1 MATTCTKYLLLMIC
15 MAVFCTMPAQLTAT
29 DTSARSV
36 RHYRGIIQHNRQLVN
51 FIEYTF
57 TQRGVPKHMRNLA
70 IIESGLDHNVVSH
83 AGAKGVWQFMAE
95 HANAYGLSEQDR
107 SDMYKS
113 TKTAVNSL
121 INLYNKYG
129 NWVTVVA
136 AYNCG
141 EGNIRKAM
149 DKAGSDRYTAFSA
162 FLPSETQN
170 HVLKFLN
177 ACYATG
183 ELQQVLTDYY
193 KTSGAHTAA
202 RPTKTITPS
211 ARHFKKNRSNL
222 SETTLNSAYNI
233 ELIAQF
239 LNTPVSKILSWNPQ
253 LEKNLSAHG
262 ESIFYLPRNLMLD
275 FEINRNKILNA
286 SLKKQ

>member
-1 MATTCTKYLLLMIC
+1 MVYVRTKYLLLMIC
-15 MAVFCTMPAQLTAT
+15 IAVFCGMQAQLTAT

-36 RHYRGIIQHNRQLVN
+36 RHYRNIIQQNRQLVN
-51 FIEYTF
+51 LIEYTF
-57 TQRGVPKHMRNLA
+57 IQRGVPKHMRNLA

-83 AGAKGVWQFMAE
+83 AGAKGVWQFMTE
-95 HANAYGLSEQDR
+95 HASQYGLSEQDR

-121 INLYNKYG
+121 INLYNRYG

-141 EGNIRKAM
+141 EGNIQKAM
-149 DKAGSDRYTAFSA
+149 NRAGSDLYTAFSA
-162 FLPSETQN
+162 YLPSETQN
-170 HVLKFLN
+170 HVVKFLN

-183 ELQQVLTDYY
+183 ELQQVLADYY
-193 KTSGAHTAA
+193 KTSV
-202 RPTKTITPS
+202 TKVPVRQANVKHVPAS
-211 ARHFKKNRSNL
+211 SFKKNRAGL

-233 ELIAQF
+233 DTIARF
-239 LNTPVSKILSWNPQ
+239 LNTPRSKILAWNPQ
-253 LEKNLSAHG
+253 LENNLNTHG

-286 SLKKQ
+286 SLKK